1 MAVVARVV
9 TGALLALA
17 ALSGMGVGPNDPR
30 ALLTEFDRVIT
41 AMAFAAAGL
50 AVFAIVWAGVVLMA
64 EGTEERGSGRAK
76 SAVFG
81 AVVGLVLVLSAKA
94 VALALLS
101 QVHPIS

>member
-76 SAVFG
+76 NAVFG